1 MIAFNEFLRERDQD
15 LYNEIKLPHWAAG
28 GLAALGAL
36 AGGAHG
42 AEPQAQPQK
51 PGYSHVLPDVAP
63 PKSQEEQYSAKAR
76 DLIDHYA
83 TEKGFEALM
92 RKGGSQTL
100 HGAGFQK
107 LDLGEYQ
114 FNVLAVKHFGS
125 KNKFL
130 DNTNAIKE
138 IEELKDRSG
147 RDNGFALFSA
157 SKRTDFGTFV
167 ITVTKK

>member
-1 MIAFNEFLRERDQD
+1 
-15 LYNEIKLPHWAAG
+15 
-28 GLAALGAL
+28 
-36 AGGAHG
+36 
-42 AEPQAQPQK
+42 
-51 PGYSHVLPDVAP
+51 
-63 PKSQEEQYSAKAR
+63 
-76 DLIDHYA
+76 
-83 TEKGFEALM
+83 M

-100 HGAGFQK
+100 DGSGFTK

-138 IEELKDRSG
+138 IEELKDRSSA
-147 RDNGFALFSA
+147 DDGFALFSA
-157 SKRTDFGTFV
+157 SKRTEFGTFV

>member
-15 LYNEIKLPHWAAG
+15 LYSEINLRQLAAG
-28 GLAALGAL
+28 GLAAFGAL
-36 AGGAHG
+36 AGDASG

-51 PGYSHVLPDVAP
+51 PGYSHVLPAVAP
-63 PKSQEEQYSAKAR
+63 ARLQEEQYSAKAR
-76 DLIDHYA
+76 DLMDHYA

-100 HGAGFQK
+100 HGAGFPK

-138 IEELKDRSG
+138 TEDLKDRSS
-147 RDNGFALFSA
+147 RDDGFALFSM
-157 SKRTDFGTFV
+157 SKRTEFGTFV